1 MGILIVH
8 HLMIQKINNH
18 ITYMNMKKLSEVVE
32 LLQKMPMD
40 EVISVTNPY
49 DIEKTYTVGA
59 LIADL
64 ELVIDYAGDI
74 EYKYLNNAE
83 VVKFISTLN
92 Q

>member
-1 MGILIVH
+1 
-8 HLMIQKINNH
+8 
-18 ITYMNMKKLSEVVE
+18 MNMKKLSEVVE

-40 EVISVTNPY
+40 EVIPVTNPY
-49 DIEKTYTVGA
+49 DIEKTYKKYTVGA

>member
-1 MGILIVH
+1 
-8 HLMIQKINNH
+8 
-18 ITYMNMKKLSEVVE
+18 MNMKKLSEVVE

-40 EVISVTNPY
+40 EVIPVTNPY
-49 DIEKTYTVGA
+49 DNGKMYTVGA

-83 VVKFISTLN
+83 VVKFISTLA
-92 Q
+92 